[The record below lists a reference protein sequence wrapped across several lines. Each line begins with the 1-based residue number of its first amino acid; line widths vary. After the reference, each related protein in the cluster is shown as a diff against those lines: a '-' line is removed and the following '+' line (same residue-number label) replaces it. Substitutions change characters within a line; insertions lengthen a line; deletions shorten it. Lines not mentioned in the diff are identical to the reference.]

1 MLRINIRDWEVK
13 YGNSILIILQ
23 SLLNILAQN
32 IHLTDSVK
40 RFFLLHFF
48 GNQKLIF
55 CKAWRILISA
65 ER

>member
-40 RFFLLHFF
+40 VFFLHFF
-48 GNQKLIF
+48 RKPEVN
-55 CKAWRILISA
+55 ILQGMAHTHFS
-65 ER
+65 

>member
-23 SLLNILAQN
+23 SLLNILSQN

-40 RFFLLHFF
+40 RFSFLFRKPEVNILQGMAHTHF
-48 GNQKLIF
+48 
-55 CKAWRILISA
+55 S
-65 ER
+65 